1 MERTATKQCSG
12 NPRQLRS
19 KCQRQPGPESL
30 KGTKLQDFVLHLSRP
45 HFPPSTPRNLAT
57 ANCSSPPSTSIP
69 RSAPPSPRGQK
80 AAKKVALP
88 AALLSGAALWLNSEQ
103 HRGTCKSAAQLQGER
118 FDQVST
124 LRKSDHAH
132 RKSTEPEEPEDVR
145 GVCELHAWG
154 QGFVIHTVGNYG
166 SVGRGAKV
174 QACGKAGGN
183 QRWRLDQN

>member
-1 MERTATKQCSG
+1 MIG
-12 NPRQLRS
+12 L
-19 KCQRQPGPESL
+19 
-30 KGTKLQDFVLHLSRP
+30 FWI
-45 HFPPSTPRNLAT
+45 STVT
-57 ANCSSPPSTSIP
+57 
-69 RSAPPSPRGQK
+69 
-80 AAKKVALP
+80 
-88 AALLSGAALWLNSEQ
+88 
-103 HRGTCKSAAQLQGER
+103 GER

-132 RKSTEPEEPEDVR
+132 RKSTEPEEPEEPEDVR
-145 GVCELHAWG
+145 GDCELHAWG